1 MHLAAAA
8 NVLTSAY
15 LAIVSKGYSV
25 SRVGDDIVAERD
37 GDRLIAEDTIQ
48 LLGLIALIEIR
59 GEAWQATDDE
69 IEEFTLRFA

>member
-1 MHLAAAA
+1 MYLAAAA
-8 NVLTSAY
+8 NVLTPAY

-25 SRVGDDIVAERD
+25 SRVGDDIVAERES
-37 GDRLIAEDTIQ
+37 DRFVAEDPIQ

-69 IEEFTLRFA
+69 IEDFTSRFA